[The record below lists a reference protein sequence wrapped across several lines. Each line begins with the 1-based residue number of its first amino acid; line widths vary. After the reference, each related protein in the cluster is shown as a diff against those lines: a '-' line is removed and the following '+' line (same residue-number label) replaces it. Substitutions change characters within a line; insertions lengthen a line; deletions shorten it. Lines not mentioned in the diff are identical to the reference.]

1 MARPEMTRT
10 FFTSGVG
17 GPAEGFPAGGL
28 KLMEGFALIF
38 LGEVGGDAAGFA
50 SSMGMSAAAAGSASF
65 SPFAATSASA
75 GFSSVTLSA
84 GPPSEAAST
93 TSEASCS
100 PSVSRWVA
108 STAPDPSDSTS
119 SSWGWGSCTGTS

>member
-1 MARPEMTRT
+1 MTRT

-17 GPAEGFPAGGL
+17 GPVAGFPAGGL
-28 KLMEGFALIF
+28 KLIEGFALIF

-50 SSMGMSAAAAGSASF
+50 SSIGMSAAAAGAASV
-65 SPFAATSASA
+65 SPFVATSA

-100 PSVSRWVA
+100 PSVSGWVA

-119 SSWGWGSCTGTS
+119 SSWG